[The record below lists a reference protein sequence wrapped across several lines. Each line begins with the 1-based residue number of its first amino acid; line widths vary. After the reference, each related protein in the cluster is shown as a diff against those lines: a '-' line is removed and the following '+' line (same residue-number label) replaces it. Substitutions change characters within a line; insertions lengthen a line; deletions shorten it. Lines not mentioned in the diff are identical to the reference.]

1 MPKKN
6 TKKNTK
12 MFSNR
17 EALVEGIQRA
27 LWKIELGKKYF
38 NEIVNYKIK
47 DVAFFDHR
55 EAPTVAALLIDISSV
70 ADKPE
75 DVKRKFYLDELEKFE
90 QEFVL
95 SNDAE
100 TKHSFMEKLCG
111 ALATSIDIDW
121 NDEAA
126 IDHIICSLK
135 AQQTP
140 GTTAEK
146 VPFEIFSA
154 YTTMEGV
161 QRLEGI
167 SIRNLSQIQKCANAL
182 AAKHRDLGKM
192 ISHTDA
198 EYPGYRLRMDIAEII
213 QEGID
218 NGTNVISFDPTASR
232 IMKDYFLD
240 NEFDIV
246 TEKPSPFE
254 DDDQI
259 ETTHYTEE
267 NVMQDFMEGIYE
279 VSKCCINEQ
288 RLVGGYLQKGKR
300 SDLLSID
307 GKTMTEI
314 INEKKTE
321 LGGDSHAA
329 SVAARQFLRDALRD
343 GKSVVS
349 LMRANVLAGGK
360 VVFTHQEIKVDLD
373 KLNKLERKE
382 KHNAFRRALDF
393 FKIYRI
399 KPKYPSNAQREANQ
413 KRVKESQKYQDWKKG
428 AEKKFIDTYNEAS
441 KEKRASEEELIKKG
455 KEGVSR
461 DTMFQAFPEVS
472 NAENENELENIDQ
485 SINNNNR
492 ERLPSISFDLVDD
505 KKIDSSEPVVHEE
518 LNKSKS
524 ADVTIK

>member
-1 MPKKN
+1 MPKN

-17 EALVEGIQRA
+17 EALEAGIQRA

-70 ADKPE
+70 ADQPE
-75 DVKRKFYLDELEKFE
+75 EVKRKFYLDELEKFE

-100 TKHSFMEKLCG
+100 TKHSFMEKLCR

-135 AQQTP
+135 AQQAP
-140 GTTAEK
+140 GTTAEM

-154 YTTMEGV
+154 YTTIEGV

-192 ISHTDA
+192 ISHTDG

-213 QEGID
+213 QDGID
-218 NGTNVISFDPTASR
+218 NGTNVISIDPTASR

-246 TEKPSPFE
+246 TEKPSQFE
-254 DDDQI
+254 DDDEI
-259 ETTHYTEE
+259 EITHYTEE

-279 VSKCCINEQ
+279 VSKSCINEQ
-288 RLVGGYLQKGKR
+288 MLVGGYLQKGKR
-300 SDLLSID
+300 TDLLSIN

-314 INEKKTE
+314 INEKKE
-321 LGGDSHAA
+321 ALGDPRAA

-343 GKSVVS
+343 GNSVVS

-393 FKIYRI
+393 LKIYRI
-399 KPKYPSNAQREANQ
+399 KPKYPSNAQRDANQ
-413 KRVKESQKYQDWKKG
+413 EMFKEREEYQNLMKG
-428 AEKKFIDTYNEAS
+428 AEKKFIDTYNKAS

-455 KEGVSR
+455 NKSVSR
-461 DTMFQAFPEVS
+461 DMMFQAFPEVS
-472 NAENENELENIDQ
+472 NAENENELENLNQ

-505 KKIDSSEPVVHEE
+505 KKIDSFEPVVNEE
-518 LNKSKS
+518 LNKSKNL
-524 ADVTIK
+524 DVSIK

>member
-17 EALVEGIQRA
+17 EALEAGIQRA
-27 LWKIELGKKYF
+27 LWKIELGKEYF
-38 NEIVNYKIK
+38 YNKVKYKIADK
-47 DVAFFDHR
+47 AFFDHR

-70 ADKPE
+70 ADQPE

-95 SNDAE
+95 SNYAE

-146 VPFEIFSA
+146 VPFEIFSP
-154 YTTMEGV
+154 YTTKEAV

-182 AAKHRDLGKM
+182 AAKHRDLGKL

-218 NGTNVISFDPTASR
+218 NGTNVISIDPTASR

-246 TEKPSPFE
+246 TEKPDPFDE
-254 DDDQI
+254 NEI
-259 ETTHYTEE
+259 EITHYTEE

-413 KRVKESQKYQDWKKG
+413 ERVKESQKYQNLMKD

-472 NAENENELENIDQ
+472 NAENENELENPNQ

-492 ERLPSISFDLVDD
+492 ERLPSISLDLADD
-505 KKIDSSEPVVHEE
+505 KKIDSSELVVHEE
-518 LNKSKS
+518 LNKSK
-524 ADVTIK
+524 DVDVNIK

>member
-17 EALVEGIQRA
+17 EALEAGIQRA
-27 LWKIELGKKYF
+27 LWKIELGKEYF
-38 NEIVNYKIK
+38 HEIVKYKIK

-70 ADKPE
+70 ADQPE
-75 DVKRKFYLDELEKFE
+75 DVKRKFYLDELKKFE

-95 SNDAE
+95 SNDAQ
-100 TKHSFMEKLCG
+100 TKHRFMEKLCG

-121 NDEAA
+121 NDAAA

-135 AQQTP
+135 AQQAP

-154 YTTMEGV
+154 YTTKEAV

-167 SIRNLSQIQKCANAL
+167 SVRNLSRIQKCANAL
-182 AAKHRDLGKM
+182 AAKYRDLGKM
-192 ISHTDA
+192 ISHVDG
-198 EYPGYRLRMDIAEII
+198 EYPGYRLRMDIAERI
-213 QEGID
+213 QDGID
-218 NGTNVISFDPTASR
+218 NGTNVISIDPTASI

-246 TEKPSPFE
+246 TEKPDPFNE
-254 DDDQI
+254 NEI
-259 ETTHYTEE
+259 EITHYTHQD
-267 NVMQDFMEGIYE
+267 VLQDFTEGIYE

-288 RLVGGYLQKGKR
+288 RLVGGYLQKGER

-314 INEKKTE
+314 INEKKAE
-321 LGGDSHAA
+321 LGNSYAA
-329 SVAARQFLRDALRD
+329 SVAARQVLRDALRN
-343 GKSVVS
+343 GNSIVS

-413 KRVKESQKYQDWKKG
+413 ERVKASQEYQNWKKG
-428 AEKKFIDTYNEAS
+428 AEKKFIDTYNKAS
-441 KEKRASEEELIKKG
+441 EEKRASEEELIKKG
-455 KEGVSR
+455 KKDVTREM
-461 DTMFQAFPEVS
+461 MFQAFPKVS
-472 NAENENELENIDQ
+472 NAETENELENPDQ

-492 ERLPSISFDLVDD
+492 ERLPSISLDLVDE

-518 LNKSKS
+518 IDKSKN
-524 ADVTIK
+524 ADVNIK